1 MATTVQE
8 MIEHPMLVKVPPA
21 VKLTARQMEI
31 LTLIACGKS
40 NKEVADH
47 LGISVKTVV
56 SHRAI
61 LYRVIDVHEV
71 ATLTLFAVREGFVKA
86 L

>member
-1 MATTVQE
+1 MASTVQE

-21 VKLTARQMEI
+21 ARLTARQVEI

-40 NKEVADH
+40 NKEISVH
-47 LGISVKTVV
+47 LGISVKTVI

-61 LYRVIDVHEV
+61 LYRALNVHEV
-71 ATLTLFAVREGFVKA
+71 ATLTLYAIRERFVKVF
-86 L
+86 